1 MGIIA
6 RRKNILS
13 ALTLFVF
20 LADTHSLSADTRLHG
35 EWKRGDGNVVVSIAP
50 CGSKTCATNTWIGDT
65 SGGENVG
72 DRLIMKLGKGSGSVL
87 TGEAYD
93 PRRNL
98 TYKLKIDV
106 SESRFVSRGC
116 LALGMLCKNASW
128 QRLSAR

>member
-1 MGIIA
+1 VRNIT
-6 RRKNILS
+6 RRTSILS
-13 ALTLFVF
+13 ALTLVII
-20 LADTHSLSADTRLHG
+20 LAATHSLSADSRLHG

-50 CGSKTCATNTWIGDT
+50 CGLKTCSTNTWIGDT
-65 SGGENVG
+65 SGGENIG
-72 DRLIMKLGKGSGSVL
+72 DRLIMNLDKGSGSVL
-87 TGEAYD
+87 AGEAYD

-106 SESRFVSRGC
+106 SETRFISRGC

>member
-1 MGIIA
+1 MGNIT
-6 RRKNILS
+6 RQKSILS

-35 EWKRGDGNVVVSIAP
+35 EWKRGDGNVVVNIAP
-50 CGSKTCATNTWIGDT
+50 CGLKTCATNTWIGDT

-72 DRLIMKLGKGSGSVL
+72 DRLIMKLDKGSGSVL

-106 SESRFVSRGC
+106 SETRFVIRGC

>member
-1 MGIIA
+1 MRNIT
-6 RRKNILS
+6 RRTSILS
-13 ALTLFVF
+13 ALTLVII
-20 LADTHSLSADTRLHG
+20 LAATHSLSADSRLHG

-50 CGSKTCATNTWIGDT
+50 CGLKTCATNTWIGDT
-65 SGGENVG
+65 SGGENIG
-72 DRLIMKLGKGSGSVL
+72 DRLIMNLDKGSGSVL
-87 TGEAYD
+87 AGEAYD

-106 SESRFVSRGC
+106 SETRFISRGC

>member
-1 MGIIA
+1 MT
-6 RRKNILS
+6 RRTSILS
-13 ALTLFVF
+13 ALTLVII
-20 LADTHSLSADTRLHG
+20 LAATHSLSADSRLHG

-50 CGSKTCATNTWIGDT
+50 CGLKTCATNTWIGDT
-65 SGGENVG
+65 SGGENIG
-72 DRLIMKLGKGSGSVL
+72 DRLIMNLDKGSGSVL
-87 TGEAYD
+87 AGEAYD

-106 SESRFVSRGC
+106 SETRFISRGC